1 MQHTDAE
8 QLRDEISAL
17 RQRAE
22 EKRAKR
28 LANGQQPNPP
38 EPFIDVVLS
47 AALYKRV
54 FPIFEYGKKAG
65 VLLASDVQVPID
77 PAQFDKYATDLNL
90 LRMSVDKRYRNHAYT
105 GLRLINAFK
114 LYAREKL
121 GGKDVAR
128 VVYDALIKVGL
139 ANSEEL
145 DDIRREL
152 RQIQKRKGVKFPDYK
167 KIEKQADELLN
178 DSARF
183 KLLHEEALNR
193 FKKIERELDDLYFE
207 EG

>member
-1 MQHTDAE
+1 MRHTDAE
-8 QLRDEISAL
+8 QLRAEIEAL

-38 EPFIDVVLS
+38 EPFVDVVLS

-77 PAQFDKYATDLNL
+77 PAQFDKYEADLNL
-90 LRMSVDKRYRNHAYT
+90 LRMSTDKRYSNHAYA

-128 VVYDALIKVGL
+128 VIYDVLIKVGL
-139 ANSEEL
+139 ADSEEL

-193 FKKIERELDDLYFE
+193 FKKIEQELDDLYFE

>member
-1 MQHTDAE
+1 MNYPTAE
-8 QLRDEISAL
+8 QLRTDIEAL

-38 EPFIDVVLS
+38 EPFVDVVLS

-54 FPIFEYGKKAG
+54 FPIFEYAKKAG

-77 PAQFDKYATDLNL
+77 PAQFDKYEADLNL
-90 LRMSVDKRYRNHAYT
+90 LRLSTDKRFRNHAYT

-121 GGKDVAR
+121 GEKDVAR
-128 VVYDALIKVGL
+128 VIYDALIKVGL
-139 ANSEEL
+139 ANSSEL

-178 DSARF
+178 DSAKF

-193 FKKIERELDDLYFE
+193 FQKIEPELDDLYFK